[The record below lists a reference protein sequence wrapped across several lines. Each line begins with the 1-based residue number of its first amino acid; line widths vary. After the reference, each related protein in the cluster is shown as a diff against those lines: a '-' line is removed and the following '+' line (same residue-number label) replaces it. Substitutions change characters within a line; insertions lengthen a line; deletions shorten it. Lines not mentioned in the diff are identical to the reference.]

1 MRPRIQ
7 SYFFHQLVVKR
18 RMVVVQ
24 GADVD
29 FVKKIVNPHTA
40 DKNKELNLSD
50 VQSRVVEE
58 EDVQE
63 SFSFNTAQKQ
73 QEHPQA
79 HRPKPSIDDEDDED
93 EASEASFGKAA
104 GGAWQRQDIDGG
116 DEDDEEE
123 YVSQPV
129 VIEPPSKSTRTV
141 MREVLTTGA
150 LGIEAGSK
158 ALNIGLKLDGW
169 GNVVH
174 DEARQGRYDDALNRI
189 RCKYLSGANL
199 PPEVEL
205 GALLIS
211 SGVNHHFRQGRRRLD
226 IEMRRE
232 ERARSAKY
240 DDDDD
245 DETDGSSISEEE
257 GEEDEEVEEEDE
269 EEESDEPVE
278 QEQARADKLGRP
290 VVMPNM

>member
-1 MRPRIQ
+1 
-7 SYFFHQLVVKR
+7 
-18 RMVVVQ
+18 MVVVQ

-40 DKNKELNLSD
+40 DKNKEVNLSD

-58 EDVQE
+58 EEVQE

-73 QEHPQA
+73 QEHPA

-104 GGAWQRQDIDGG
+104 GGAWQRQHIDGS

-232 ERARSAKY
+232 ARARSAKY

-245 DETDGSSISEEE
+245 DETDGSSVSEEE
-257 GEEDEEVEEEDE
+257 GEEDEEVEEDEE

-278 QEQARADKLGRP
+278 QEQAKADKLGRP